1 MYFDEEIVLDLRLNT
16 LDKYVDYFVIVESTF
31 THRGDKRNLKFDHKK
46 FEKFKDKIIYLTF
59 DEEPDGIEAVY
70 ENDNEAEKSRK
81 YILNAAKRENGQRD
95 YILNGLQNASS
106 EDLILI
112 SDVDEI
118 PNLEEINLDNLKEK
132 ILMFQQDMFYYK
144 FDLKLP
150 NMVWSGTK
158 GCRKKDLLSPQWL
171 RNIKD
176 KKYSLFRLDIIFS
189 KIKYN
194 SIKFIKN
201 GGWHFSNIKSPKE
214 IEHKLKSYLHH
225 REFDEEPLSLDQ
237 IDNII
242 KNKQAIYDLKVDK
255 TVNKVGSG
263 SKLVNYS
270 LDKLPVYLK
279 ENKENY
285 FLKKFTNFIGGKYF
299 FL

>member
-1 MYFDEEIVLDLRLNT
+1 MYFDEEVVLDLRLNT
-16 LDKYVDYFVIVESTF
+16 LDIYVDYFVIVESTF
-31 THRGDKRNLKFDHKK
+31 THRGDRRSLKFDHKK

-59 DEEPDGIEAVY
+59 DKEPDGIEAVY
-70 ENDNEAEKSRK
+70 ENDNEGEKSRK

-95 YILNGLQNASS
+95 YIINGLQKASS

-118 PNLEEINLDNLKEK
+118 PNLEEINLDDLKEK

-225 REFDEEPLSLDQ
+225 REFDEKPLSLDQ

-255 TVNKVGSG
+255 TVNKVGGG
-263 SKLVNYS
+263 SQLVNYS
-270 LDKLPVYLK
+270 FEKLPIYLK
-279 ENKENY
+279 ENKEN
-285 FLKKFTNFIGGKYF
+285 FKKW
-299 FL
+299 LD

>member
-1 MYFDEEIVLDLRLNT
+1 MYFDEEVVLDLRLNT

-31 THRGDKRNLKFDHKK
+31 THKGEKRNLKFDKKK
-46 FEKFKDKIIYLTF
+46 FEKFEDKIIYLIF
-59 DEEPDGIEAVY
+59 DKEPDGIEKIY
-70 ENDNEAEKSRK
+70 EADSEVTKSNK
-81 YILNAAKRENGQRD
+81 YILNAARRENGQRD
-95 YILNGLQNASS
+95 HILNGLNKAGP

-118 PNLEEINLDNLKEK
+118 PNLENLEFKKYKEK

-158 GCRKKDLLSPQWL
+158 GCKKKNLLSPQWL

-176 KKYSLFRLDIIFS
+176 KKYSIFRFDIFFS
-189 KIKYN
+189 KKKYS
-194 SIKFIKN
+194 SIKFIDN
-201 GGWHFSNIKSPKE
+201 GGWHFSNIKSAKE

-225 REFDEEPLSLDQ
+225 REFDMKPLSLDQ
-237 IDNII
+237 INNII

-255 TVNKVGSG
+255 TVNKIGNG
-263 SKLVNYS
+263 SKLINY
-270 LDKLPVYLK
+270 DFKKLPIYLR

-285 FLKKFTNFIGGKYF
+285 EEWLD
-299 FL
+299 

>member
-1 MYFDEEIVLDLRLNT
+1 MYFDEEVVLDVRLNT
-16 LDKYVDYFVIVESTF
+16 LDRYIDYFVIVESTF
-31 THRGDKRNLKFDHKK
+31 THKGERRNLKFNHKK
-46 FEKFKDKIIYLTF
+46 FEKFKDKIIYLIF
-59 DEEPDGIEAVY
+59 DKEPDGIEKIY
-70 ENDNEAEKSRK
+70 ENDSEGTKSNK

-95 YILNGLQNASS
+95 HILNGLYKAEP

-118 PNLEEINLDNLKEK
+118 PNLENIDIKNIKEK

-150 NMVWSGTK
+150 NMIWSGTK
-158 GCRKKDLLSPQWL
+158 GCKKKNLLSPQWL

-176 KKYSLFRLDIIFS
+176 KKYSILRLDIIFS
-189 KIKYN
+189 NKKYS
-194 SIKFIKN
+194 SIKFINN
-201 GGWHFSNIKSPKE
+201 GGWHFSNIKSAKE

-225 REFDEEPLSLDQ
+225 REFDLQPLSLNQ
-237 IDNII
+237 IDDII

-263 SKLVNYS
+263 SKLINY
-270 LDKLPVYLK
+270 DFKKLPIYIR

-285 FLKKFTNFIGGKYF
+285 KEWLD
-299 FL
+299 

>member
-1 MYFDEEIVLDLRLNT
+1 MKIFDCFMYFDEEVVLDLRLNT
-16 LDKYVDYFVIVESTF
+16 LDRYVDYFVIVESTF
-31 THRGDKRNLKFDHKK
+31 THRGDRRNLKFDHKK

-70 ENDNEAEKSRK
+70 EDDNEAEKSRK

-95 YILNGLQNASS
+95 YIVNGLQNASS

-237 IDNII
+237 IDSII

-270 LDKLPVYLK
+270 IDKLPVYLK

-285 FLKKFTNFIGGKYF
+285 KEWLD
-299 FL
+299 

>member
-1 MYFDEEIVLDLRLNT
+1 MYFDEEVVLDLRLNT
-16 LDKYVDYFVIVESTF
+16 LDRYVDYFVIVESTF
-31 THRGDKRNLKFDHKK
+31 THKGDRRNLKFDHKK

-59 DEEPDGIEAVY
+59 DEEPVGIEAVY
-70 ENDNEAEKSRK
+70 ENDNEGEKSRK

-95 YILNGLQNASS
+95 YIVNGLQKASS

-118 PNLEEINLDNLKEK
+118 PNLEEINLDDLKEK

-194 SIKFIKN
+194 NIKFIKN

-237 IDNII
+237 IDGII

-255 TVNKVGSG
+255 TVNKVGTG

-270 LDKLPVYLK
+270 FNKLPIYLK

-285 FLKKFTNFIGGKYF
+285 KEWLD
-299 FL
+299 

>member
-1 MYFDEEIVLDLRLNT
+1 MYFDEEVVLDLRLNT
-16 LDKYVDYFVIVESTF
+16 LDRYVDYFVIVESTF
-31 THRGDKRNLKFDHKK
+31 THRGDRRNLKFDHKK

-59 DEEPDGIEAVY
+59 DKEPDGIEAVY
-70 ENDNEAEKSRK
+70 ENDNEGEKSRK

-194 SIKFIKN
+194 NIKFIKN

-225 REFDEEPLSLDQ
+225 REFDQEPLGVEQ
-237 IDNII
+237 INSII
-242 KNKQAIYDLKVDK
+242 MNKQAIYDLKVDK

-270 LDKLPVYLK
+270 IDKLPVYLK

-285 FLKKFTNFIGGKYF
+285 KEWLD
-299 FL
+299 